1 MPLFGSVSI
10 LRIRNMPYNMTA
22 ISYISGIGDAGTRN
36 AIQLLR
42 LLIIGPLRSIVGVSA
57 ARQPVRFN
65 VTADSLSRR
74 FGDGIIMGTETRYL
88 LVYIWDF
95 VVPQIDLFASR
106 INHPTSAYASWK
118 QDMKAS

>member
-1 MPLFGSVSI
+1 MPLFGSVSL

-22 ISYISGIGDAGTRN
+22 ISYISGIGDAGTRD

-74 FGDGIIMGTETRYL
+74 FGDGIIMGTESRYL
-88 LVYIWDF
+88 LIYIYGILLF
-95 VVPQIDLFASR
+95 PRLTCLQVESTIQLVPMLPGSK
-106 INHPTSAYASWK
+106 T
-118 QDMKAS
+118 